1 MIRRL
6 PLPPILSDLLRRP
19 HVALQL
25 ALGWL
30 LLALICLS
38 WGALALPLRLVL
50 PARLGRRIGRHIA
63 MRGFRFYIASLAWI
77 GIYRFELDELDALR
91 DAGPLILVGNHPG
104 LLDAL
109 MPISRLPDIACV
121 MKASL
126 LRNPLFGAAARLAGY
141 IPNDEP
147 LAMVMSACQDLQL
160 GGQVLLFP
168 EGGRSRHQPLSP
180 FGPSAALIAKRAGI
194 PVQTLI
200 FETDSPYLC
209 KGWPVLKLPILPVHY
224 RVRLGERFAP
234 DADMRRLTRELEQH
248 IADELTTQPAGRR
261 TANDTL

>member
-6 PLPPILSDLLRRP
+6 LSPLPDLLRRP
-19 HVALQL
+19 HDALRL

-38 WGALALPLRLVL
+38 WSGIALPLRPLL
-50 PARLGRRIGRHIA
+50 NADTGRRVGRRAA
-63 MRGFRFYIASLAWI
+63 MRGFHFYLGALRRL
-77 GIYRFELDELDALR
+77 GIFRFELDELDALR
-91 DAGPLILVGNHPG
+91 DAGPLVLVANHPG

-109 MPISRLPDIACV
+109 MPISRLPDTACV

-126 LRNPLFGAAARLAGY
+126 LGNPLFGAASRLAGY

-147 LAMVMSACQDLQL
+147 LAMVLGACQELQR

-168 EGGRSRHQPLSP
+168 EGGRSRHHPISP
-180 FGPSAALIAKRAGI
+180 FVPSAALIAKRAGV

-200 FETDSPYLC
+200 IETDSPYLS
-209 KGWPVLKLPILPVHY
+209 KGWPALKLPLLPVHY
-224 RVRLGERFAP
+224 RVRLGARFAP
-234 DADMRRLTRELEQH
+234 DDDVRRLTRQLEQH
-248 IADELTTQPAGRR
+248 ITDALTPQPATSRIPR
-261 TANDTL
+261 EAVN